1 MYVSVT
7 CSLGSTETFS
17 LLSLCDWDLAPHFP
31 GLHHL
36 PNPPFYSPG
45 NDRQTMWRSNSHG
58 LCSRSGGCSA
68 NAPVINI
75 TFVNCLILFLSK
87 TFSDICVAIISNSAC
102 GKVGSFSIPG
112 KSIRYIWWSSQL
124 FFPSWQ
130 ALWVENVYHIIIL
143 CEPAFLEQWVWYWLK
158 VIWPYLRAKVY
169 RGIPEKILQ
178 NTVQKRWPFVN
189 RSPQ

>member
-17 LLSLCDWDLAPHFP
+17 LLSLCDRDLAPHFP

-36 PNPPFYSPG
+36 GNPPFYSPG
-45 NDRQTMWRSNSHG
+45 NDRQTMWRNNLHG
-58 LCSRSGGCSA
+58 LRSRSGGCSA

-75 TFVNCLILFLSK
+75 MFVNCLIFFLSK

-130 ALWVENVYHIIIL
+130 ALWVENVDYIAIL
-143 CEPAFLEQWVWYWLK
+143 FEPAFFKTMSLFKQFGS
-158 VIWPYLRAKVY
+158 I
-169 RGIPEKILQ
+169 
-178 NTVQKRWPFVN
+178 
-189 RSPQ
+189 